1 MSELY
6 KKLANLRDENR
17 KKGLSDL
24 EDDIFVKL
32 LTIAF
37 LNKDNPDELPNEFM
51 ITDILMSQPDFE
63 ALMKKIGLD
72 VTLLPIQSFS
82 IGTSFKVTKN

>member
-6 KKLANLRDENR
+6 KKLAILRDENY

-63 ALMKKIGLD
+63 ALMKKIDLD
-72 VTLLPIQSFS
+72 VTILPIQSFS
-82 IGTSFKVTKN
+82 IGNNFKVTKN

>member
-1 MSELY
+1 MSKLY
-6 KKLANLRDENR
+6 EKLANLRDENR

-37 LNKDNPDELPNEFM
+37 LNKDKPDELPNEFM
-51 ITDILMSQPDFE
+51 IIDVLISQSDFE

-72 VTLLPIQSFS
+72 VTVIPIQNFS
-82 IGTSFKVTKN
+82 IGSSFKVTKN

>member
-6 KKLANLRDENR
+6 KKLAILRDENH

-63 ALMKKIGLD
+63 ALMKKIDLD
-72 VTLLPIQSFS
+72 VTILPIQSFS
-82 IGTSFKVTKN
+82 IGNNFKVTKN

>member
-6 KKLANLRDENR
+6 KKLAILRDENR

-63 ALMKKIGLD
+63 ALMKKIDLD
-72 VTLLPIQSFS
+72 VTILPIQSFS
-82 IGTSFKVTKN
+82 IGNNFKVTKN